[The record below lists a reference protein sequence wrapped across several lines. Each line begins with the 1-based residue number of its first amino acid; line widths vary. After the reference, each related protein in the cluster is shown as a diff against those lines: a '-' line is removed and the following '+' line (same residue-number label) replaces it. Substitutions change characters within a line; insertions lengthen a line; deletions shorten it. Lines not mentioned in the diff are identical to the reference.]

1 MARYTFPQN
10 RLLAAAPTG
19 GTGLAATNGLLVR
32 VYSDSAATMLA
43 DIQTL
48 VGGAIPNSELTVDST
63 SQLPLFLGP
72 DGVGTL
78 YVRAVA
84 GGPIST
90 INARL
95 DSILP
100 LASDRLTM
108 PSSLSL
114 RVGDKLGVGL
124 VPTRPLDVLAAGQA
138 GFVQSTGT
146 QNNHALT
153 AYQSGN
159 GAGLD
164 NAVAANFP
172 SDNEYASS
180 VYVSGV
186 QQQRATLKITHTKP
200 AVDDSAVNALGI
212 ELKGAGT
219 ACQGIDVNAPDGA
232 TTGNLL
238 RLRNNGRD
246 DFVVKGTGRVGI
258 GVATGATPFGLLD
271 LRPYDASTKGLFTL
285 PAGYRPTG
293 NGHLSFA
300 CAANGGYGQITVGAV
315 ATGNVRVDNM
325 AGTWIAL
332 DDVRFRAE
340 Q

>member
-186 QQQRATLKITHTKP
+186 QQQRATSRSRTPSRLSTTRPSTPSGSSSKAPGPP
-200 AVDDSAVNALGI
+200 ARASTSTRPTAPPPATCFDSAT
-212 ELKGAGT
+212 T
-219 ACQGIDVNAPDGA
+219 AA
-232 TTGNLL
+232 TTSWSRAPAGSGSGWPPARRRSGCSTSAPTTPPPRVCSRSPPATGPPATATCPSPRSQR
-238 RLRNNGRD
+238 RLRPDHRRRGRD
-246 DFVVKGTGRVGI
+246 RQRPRRQHGRH
-258 GVATGATPFGLLD
+258 LD
-271 LRPYDASTKGLFTL
+271 RP
-285 PAGYRPTG
+285 R
-293 NGHLSFA
+293 
-300 CAANGGYGQITVGAV
+300 
-315 ATGNVRVDNM
+315 
-325 AGTWIAL
+325 
-332 DDVRFRAE
+332 
-340 Q
+340 